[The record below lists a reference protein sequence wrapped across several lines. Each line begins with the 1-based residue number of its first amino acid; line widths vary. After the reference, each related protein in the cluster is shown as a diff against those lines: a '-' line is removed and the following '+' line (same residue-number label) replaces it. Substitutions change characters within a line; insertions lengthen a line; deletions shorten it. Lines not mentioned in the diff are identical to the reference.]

1 MTDYEL
7 EKYIK
12 DNIEK
17 IIKIY
22 MARLKQVYDKATID
36 HILEHTEDLRFI
48 KHMENK
54 EVKIGVIDVKDRE
67 GKSEEQA

>member
-36 HILEHTEDLRFI
+36 QILEHTEGLRFI

-54 EVKIGVIDVKDRE
+54 EVKIGVIGVKNRE

>member
-1 MTDYEL
+1 MINYEL

-12 DNIEK
+12 DNTER

-22 MARLKQVYDKATID
+22 MATLKQFYDKATID
-36 HILEHTEDLRFI
+36 KILENTEDLRFI

-54 EVKIGVIDVKDRE
+54 EVKIGVIDVKNRE
-67 GKSEEQA
+67 GKSEE

>member
-1 MTDYEL
+1 MIDYEL

-22 MARLKQVYDKATID
+22 MASLRQVYDNLTID
-36 HILEHTEDLRFI
+36 QILEHMEDLRFI

-54 EVKIGVIDVKDRE
+54 EVKIGVIDVTDRE
-67 GKSEEQA
+67 GKSED

>member
-1 MTDYEL
+1 MIDYEL

-22 MARLKQVYDKATID
+22 MASLKQFYDKATID
-36 HILEHTEDLRFI
+36 QILEHTEDLIFI

-54 EVKIGVIDVKDRE
+54 EVKIGVIDVTDRE
-67 GKSEEQA
+67 GKSED

>member
-7 EKYIK
+7 EKYIT

-22 MARLKQVYDKATID
+22 MASLRQVYDNLTID
-36 HILEHTEDLRFI
+36 QILEHMEDLIFI

-54 EVKIGVIDVKDRE
+54 EVKIGVIDVTDRE
-67 GKSEEQA
+67 GKSED

>member
-1 MTDYEL
+1 MIDYEL

-22 MARLKQVYDKATID
+22 MASLRQVYDNLTID
-36 HILEHTEDLRFI
+36 QILEHMEDLIFI

-54 EVKIGVIDVKDRE
+54 EVKIGVIDVTDRE
-67 GKSEEQA
+67 GKSED

>member
-1 MTDYEL
+1 MIDYEL

-22 MARLKQVYDKATID
+22 MTRLKQFYDKATID
-36 HILEHTEDLRFI
+36 YILEHTEDLRFI

-54 EVKIGVIDVKDRE
+54 EVKIGVIDVTDRE
-67 GKSEEQA
+67 GTSED